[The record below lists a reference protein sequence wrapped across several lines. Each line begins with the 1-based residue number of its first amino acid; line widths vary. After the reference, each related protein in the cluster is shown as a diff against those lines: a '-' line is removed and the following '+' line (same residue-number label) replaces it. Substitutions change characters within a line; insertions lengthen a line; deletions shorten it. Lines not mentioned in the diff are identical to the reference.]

1 MRKSLFAVA
10 LAVILLATNC
20 QKTEI
25 MNPTGTS
32 IGFDS
37 QIGKLTK
44 AADAEGLVTLQE
56 YGFRVWAYRDFE
68 DEFYAGADKD
78 NYPNGKNAIYDG
90 MKALEVT
97 YSEAGK
103 WTTTKDYYWPGAQ
116 KSLNFFAVSCDETDF
131 SLEPTGTEAT
141 EPVLT
146 DPQTSKVTV
155 QNFAVQSDANN
166 DLMVADLINQAQG
179 DATNGNVVKPVFRHT
194 LTKVQ
199 FNFNTDP
206 ETVTEHPV
214 YILNIKTSALKTKGS
229 FVRTYPYEPT
239 TDDANAWTLVEA
251 ETLQFE
257 DDNNTAI
264 TLPKVKDEN
273 GDDTADEI
281 VVDGEGATKDRT
293 GLTLTADMKTL
304 DTWLLLPQSIATATV
319 EVTYIIKNRLFTK
332 TFPLYADGL
341 TTWDVNQF
349 VKYNVTIAPNL
360 ISFNPS
366 VEEWDTTDVTM
377 NDNGTQVAPNT
388 PVPTPTPTAK
398 TYEVTNSASETV
410 TITINQ
416 AGETPA
422 VGETVTDTADGS
434 YTMADGTVIVIAD
447 GKVAS
452 ITAPSTTEGE
462 EGQN

>member
-56 YGFRVWAYRDFE
+56 YGFRVWAYRNFE
-68 DEFYAGADKD
+68 DEFYAGD
-78 NYPNGKNAIYDG
+78 NVSYPKGMHAIYDG
-90 MKALEVT
+90 MNALEVT
-97 YSEAGK
+97 YEAGK

-131 SLEPTGTEAT
+131 SLEPTNVPGT

-146 DPQTSKVTV
+146 EPQTSTVTV
-155 QNFAVQSDANN
+155 QNFAVKGDANN
-166 DLMVADLINQAQG
+166 DLMVADLITQAQG
-179 DATNGNVVKPVFRHT
+179 DPDNGNVVKPVFRHT

-214 YILNIKTSALKTKGS
+214 YILNIKTSALKTMGT
-229 FVRTYPYEPT
+229 FVRTYPYQPT
-239 TDDANAWTLVEA
+239 TADANAWTL
-251 ETLQFE
+251 ETDELEFT
-257 DDNNTAI
+257 DDNSTVI
-264 TLPKVKDEN
+264 TLPKDTDEN
-273 GDDTADEI
+273 GVESEI
-281 VVDGEGATKDRT
+281 VVDGEGSEKDRT

-304 DTWLLLPQSIATATV
+304 DTWLLLPQSIETATV

-341 TTWDVNQF
+341 TSWDVNQF

>member
-1 MRKSLFAVA
+1 MRKSLFVVA

-44 AADAEGLVTLQE
+44 AADAEGLLTLQE
-56 YGFRVWAYRDFE
+56 YGFRVWAYRNFE
-68 DEFYAGADKD
+68 DEFYAGD
-78 NYPNGKNAIYDG
+78 NETYPKGLYAIYDG
-90 MKALEVT
+90 MEALEVT
-97 YSEAGK
+97 YEAPK

-131 SLEPTGTEAT
+131 SLEPTDVEAT

-146 DPQTSKVTV
+146 DPQTSTVTV

-166 DLMVADLINQAQG
+166 DLMVADLITQAQG

-199 FNFNTDP
+199 FNFNTDE
-206 ETVTEHPV
+206 ETMKEHPV
-214 YILNIKTSALKTKGS
+214 YILNIKTSELKTKGTFLRS
-229 FVRTYPYEPT
+229 YPYVPT
-239 TDDANAWTLVEA
+239 TDANAWTLGT
-251 ETLQFE
+251 ETLQFQ
-257 DDNNTAI
+257 DDNDTAI
-264 TLPKVKDEN
+264 TLPKAKDEN
-273 GDDTADEI
+273 GTETTNEI
-281 VVDGEGATKDRT
+281 VVDGEGTEKDRS
-293 GLTLTADMKTL
+293 GLTLTEKMQTL
-304 DTWLLLPQSIATATV
+304 DTWLLLPQSIENATV

-332 TFPLYADGL
+332 TFPLYAQGL
-341 TTWDVNQF
+341 TSWDVNQF

-388 PVPTPTPTAK
+388 PVPTPTYYSHEVKDAEENTLF
-398 TYEVTNSASETV
+398 TYKNTTEGDETN
-410 TITINQ
+410 
-416 AGETPA
+416 PA
-422 VGETVTDTADGS
+422 VGDEANP
-434 YTMADGTVIVIAD
+434 DGTFVMTD
-447 GKVAS
+447 GTTVVVAAGK
-452 ITAPSTTEGE
+452 ITSVTAATGEG
-462 EGQN
+462 N

>member
-44 AADAEGLVTLQE
+44 AADEAGLDSLRK
-56 YGFRVWAYRDFE
+56 YGFRVWAYRNFE
-68 DEFYAGADKD
+68 DEFYAGSDAAT
-78 NYPNGKNAIYDG
+78 NTTGLNAIYDG
-90 MKALEVT
+90 MEALEVT
-97 YSEAGK
+97 YSDGWK
-103 WTTTKDYYWPGAQ
+103 TTKDYYWPGAQ
-116 KSLNFFAVSCDETDF
+116 KELKFFAVSCNEDDF
-131 SLEPTGTEAT
+131 SLEPTGTETT

-146 DPQTSKVTV
+146 DPQDSKVTV
-155 QNFAVQSDANN
+155 QNFTVQDDANN
-166 DLMVADLINQAQG
+166 DLMVADLITQAQG

-206 ETVTEHPV
+206 ETMDEHPV
-214 YILNIKTSALKTKGS
+214 YILNIKTSELKTMGT
-229 FVRTYPYEPT
+229 FVRSYPYEPKT
-239 TDDANAWTLVEA
+239 ADANAWTLGADVLEF
-251 ETLQFE
+251 T
-257 DDNNTAI
+257 DDYSKAI
-264 TLPKVKDEN
+264 TLPMAKDEN
-273 GDDTADEI
+273 GNDTDSEI
-281 VVDGEGATKDRT
+281 VVDGEGSEKDRT
-293 GLTLTADMKTL
+293 GLTLTDKMQTL

-332 TFPLYADGL
+332 TFPLYAEGL
-341 TTWDVNQF
+341 TSWDVNQF

-388 PVPTPTPTAK
+388 PVPTPT
-398 TYEVTNSASETV
+398 YYSHEVKNA
-410 TITINQ
+410 
-416 AGETPA
+416 AGEPLFTYKNTTEGDETYPA
-422 VGETVTDTADGS
+422 VGDEATP
-434 YTMADGTVIVIAD
+434 DGTFVMTDGATVVVED
-447 GKVAS
+447 GK
-452 ITAPSTTEGE
+452 ITSVTAATTEGE
-462 EGQN
+462 GGQN